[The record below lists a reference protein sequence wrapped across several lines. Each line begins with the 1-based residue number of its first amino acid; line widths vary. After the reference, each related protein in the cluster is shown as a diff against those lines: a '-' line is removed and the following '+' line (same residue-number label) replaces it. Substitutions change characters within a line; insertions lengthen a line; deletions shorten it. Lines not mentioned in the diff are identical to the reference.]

1 MSEPMDTPID
11 APEATNY
18 PWMPVA
24 YLDQQP
30 PLTAADESVRRLA
43 AASLA
48 LGLVGVGAV
57 VVGLL
62 VTPVLVLAAVVGLV
76 AAGVGLVARRRV
88 GEVVSPARRQSIV
101 GTVLGVAVA
110 VLAAGLLLAAL
121 L

>member
-30 PLTAADESVRRLA
+30 PLTAADESVRRLSS
-43 AASLA
+43 ASLA

-76 AAGVGLVARRRV
+76 GAAVGFVARRRA
-88 GEVVSPARRQSIV
+88 GEGVSPARRQAIV
-101 GTVLGVAVA
+101 GIVLGTA
-110 VLAAGLLLAAL
+110 VLVLAVGLLLAAML
-121 L
+121 